1 VSQVLLGFRN
11 LALRIAIFVVLAAIL
26 AWLLGG
32 NLFARN
38 TVIPIG
44 TATTGLGDGR
54 MDVRLEQVIPPA
66 ASLPSDAYF
75 FRVATVDGE
84 DFRAKWKEH
93 GERFARCSPL
103 VEVDAGG
110 PERAVWFAAEPLKD
124 GGGASG
130 VWRVYRVT
138 PYASGPETMLEVA
151 DRLEAER
158 QLARVKAGMPL
169 QKAET
174 AAGARE
180 AVLKAGDGP

>member
-1 VSQVLLGFRN
+1 MSQVLLGFRN

-26 AWLLGG
+26 VWLLGG

-38 TVIPIG
+38 TVIPTG
-44 TATTGLGDGR
+44 TATTGPGDGR

-75 FRVATVDGE
+75 FRVATIEGG
-84 DFRAKWKEH
+84 DFRASWKEH
-93 GERFARCSPL
+93 AERFAHCSPL
-103 VEVDAGG
+103 VEVDPGG
-110 PERAVWFAAEPLKD
+110 PERAVWFAGEPLKD

-138 PYASGPETMLEVA
+138 PYATGPETMLEVA

-169 QKAET
+169 QPAET
-174 AAGARE
+174 AAGARD
-180 AVLKAGDGP
+180 AVLGAGDAR